1 MKKSIIILGSVLGV
15 GAAAGAGVLIYVLT
29 KPFKADP
36 VTPHINMS
44 IETNLLTTKRTEETI
59 TVNDFAPVV
68 TKHKAD
74 LEDFAQVVKDN
85 SNNNQKIGVAINYKD
100 AVIYCDVKLK
110 EVGQEGSKKLKVIVN
125 KVYINTYE
133 GNTISDSQIKGTKI
147 SAFKEYTRKFIYGLW
162 KLEKDK
168 NADDALTAVK
178 DAIAT
183 PTNLDPDKTEF

>member
-44 IETNLLTTKRTEETI
+44 IEANLLTTKRTEETI
-59 TVNDFAPVV
+59 TVNDFEPVV